1 MIVRRKGG
9 RKDQQRLVQQEK
21 REEHF
26 GLKSEENQKKVVE
39 GKFSPHVRVSIELV
53 ANYSVF
59 NVGPKLKATPQMGK
73 TPEELSSYASTSAPE
88 STKHDAKLNQWLR
101 DSRYYPLTV
110 VQ

>member
-1 MIVRRKGG
+1 MVSSQRRTKRRKIA
-9 RKDQQRLVQQEK
+9 
-21 REEHF
+21 
-26 GLKSEENQKKVVE
+26 E

-59 NVGPKLKATPQMGK
+59 NVGLKLKAIPQMGK

-88 STKHDAKLNQWLR
+88 STKQQRKIESVVG
-101 DSRYYPLTV
+101 DSRYYPFTV